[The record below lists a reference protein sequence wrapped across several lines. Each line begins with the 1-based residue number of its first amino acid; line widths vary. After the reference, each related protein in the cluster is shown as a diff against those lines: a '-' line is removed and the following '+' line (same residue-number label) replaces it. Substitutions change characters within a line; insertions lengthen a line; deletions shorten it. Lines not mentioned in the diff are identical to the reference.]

1 MYLLA
6 LIPAFIVVYF
16 LIIWWIRMF
25 FDSKITP
32 IRYDIRH
39 VAIITI
45 VFVSV
50 ILLVISIPDEEFANA
65 EDTSET
71 SNPIKIIRFTSDGF
85 IGDKSPAAVILRQR
99 TADDAGEGHAIAI
112 AQSATRLNYEIRTVQ
127 QPR

>member
-50 ILLVISIPDEEFANA
+50 ILLVISIPDEEFANR
-65 EDTSET
+65 
-71 SNPIKIIRFTSDGF
+71 IQHVLG
-85 IGDKSPAAVILRQR
+85 G
-99 TADDAGEGHAIAI
+99 
-112 AQSATRLNYEIRTVQ
+112 
-127 QPR
+127 